1 MYKKLVSL
9 FFLIFFVTGIAVAE
23 EQKFI
28 TIATGGS
35 SGPYFTI
42 GGAIAKLM
50 KDKLGY
56 NASVQSTGASV
67 ENINL
72 LRTNRADIAFVMSDT
87 LQFAVT
93 GNESFKATGPVK
105 NISAITGLYPNVV
118 QIVSLKSKNIKT
130 LQDLRGKRVSVGAP
144 NSGVELNARMILNS
158 VGITYNDMKVDY
170 LSYAESVEQMKNGT
184 VDAAFVTS
192 GLPNATV
199 IDLMNSREIQLVT
212 ITPKDMEQ
220 IRKKYPF
227 FISYQIPAGI
237 YKNPAPIH
245 TAAVQNVLIVRNGMD
260 ENQVYK
266 ITKLIYENLDALK
279 KAHSAMKDVNIIEDS
294 KNLLVPLHPGAARYY
309 KEALKK

>member
-1 MYKKLVSL
+1 
-9 FFLIFFVTGIAVAE
+9 
-23 EQKFI
+23 
-28 TIATGGS
+28 
-35 SGPYFTI
+35 
-42 GGAIAKLM
+42 
-50 KDKLGY
+50 
-56 NASVQSTGASV
+56 
-67 ENINL
+67 
-72 LRTNRADIAFVMSDT
+72 
-87 LQFAVT
+87 
-93 GNESFKATGPVK
+93 
-105 NISAITGLYPNVV
+105 
-118 QIVSLKSKNIKT
+118 
-130 LQDLRGKRVSVGAP
+130 VGAP

-158 VGITYNDMKVDY
+158 VGITYNEMKVDY

-199 IDLMNSREIQLVT
+199 IDLMNSREIQVVA

-227 FISYQIPAGI
+227 FISYQIPAGLQ
-237 YKNPAPIH
+237 NPTPIN
-245 TAAVQNVLIVRNGMD
+245 TAAVQNVLIVRSGMD

-309 KEALKK
+309 KEVLKK